1 MALPE
6 NLTYVTVTG
15 SLADGTDRR
24 AVFRTPVW
32 LVGSPIVP
40 PFGISATVQ
49 EDGTFSVDLPATDDP
64 AWEPVDW
71 TYDVLLQVDGQ
82 ALTGSLAVPND
93 TVGSLSLA
101 AVMNTD
107 VPADAAQVTYIL
119 ASARGAALGVA
130 ALDSDGDV
138 VDASGAKILDVPL
151 DRLTVGEAVLSRDQ
165 GMSEVGLDL
174 GSLHLSYFTATRT
187 ETVGDVVTALLTN
200 VAASNTLARIGI
212 WSVDANGG
220 LTALLASS
228 ANDTTLWETGNGNRT
243 VALSSSFA
251 KEAGTRY
258 AVGALVVGGTAPQLI
273 GIFPSASM
281 GGLAPRSNGVVTGQ
295 SDLPASV
302 SAASVADD
310 YRKIQFALIP

>member
-1 MALPE
+1 MSLPE

-15 SLADGTDRR
+15 TLADGTDRR
-24 AVFRTPVW
+24 AVFRTPSW
-32 LVGSPIVP
+32 LIGDPIVP
-40 PFGISATVQ
+40 PFGISATIQ
-49 EDGTFSVDLPATDDP
+49 EDGTFSVELPATDDP

-82 ALTGSLAVPND
+82 ALTGSLAVPHD

-130 ALDSDGDV
+130 ALDADGDV
-138 VDASGAKILDVPL
+138 TDSDGRKILDL
-151 DRLTVGEAVLSRDQ
+151 YGDRLTAGETTLSRDQ

-174 GSLHLSYFTATRT
+174 GTLHLSYFTATRT
-187 ETVGDVVTALLTN
+187 ETITDVVTALLTN
-200 VAASNTLARIGI
+200 VASSNTLARVGI

-228 ANDTTLWETGNGNRT
+228 ANDTTLWETGNGLRT
-243 VALSSSFA
+243 ANLSGNFA
-251 KEAGTRY
+251 KVAGIRY
-258 AVGALVVGGTAPQLI
+258 AIGALVVGGTAPQLI
-273 GIFPSASM
+273 GVFPSASM
-281 GGLAPRSNGVVTGQ
+281 GSLAPRSNGAVTGL

-302 SAASVADD
+302 AAASIADD
-310 YRKIQFALIP
+310 SRRQERP